1 MNEPLD
7 PLKRSA
13 YLLTLKCG
21 PDATREEIERNYL
34 DLCCKLR
41 AIAEKNSR
49 LKPVTDKEIAKLTE
63 AYEALIREPVTGE
76 TVWFETPEQPTE
88 NDLTRQC
95 EADAAEPKDEGAVK
109 NAAEDSPQSEPE
121 QEGGDP
127 DPDHWSDPPGREP
140 VDPEKL
146 ARVVNAVG
154 MKVFFLDCYVKELQ
168 TAVEALKQDR
178 QGATRRQFDY
188 SGRTEKE
195 LKDFKATCA
204 FLAVGLV
211 LFLAAWLSHYDHLQA
226 DHKRLADKYESQER
240 SLVQG
245 EGFKMTRPA
254 VAIDLVPTDRP
265 GIPLA
270 PVAPTSKI
278 DPAWFSKTKP
288 IRVDWR
294 PRLSEDPASMV
305 ARQWNRLEQERKQGR
320 ALARYADWLRA
331 YDDWKLDNPEATS
344 GEETQFMRDWYEQ
357 WDREH
362 PEPEN
367 PVPDFS

>member
-21 PDATREEIERNYL
+21 PDATREEIENNYL
-34 DLCCKLR
+34 DLCLKLR
-41 AIAEKNSR
+41 AIAEKNPR

-63 AYEALIREPVTGE
+63 AYDALMKEPAGGEA
-76 TVWFETPEQPTE
+76 VWFEKPEQPTE
-88 NDLTRQC
+88 DDMTRQC
-95 EADAAEPKDEGAVK
+95 EEDAAEPKDDGTGK
-109 NAAEDSPQSEPE
+109 SAAEDQPQSEPE
-121 QEGGDP
+121 QEEGDP
-127 DPDHWSDPPGREP
+127 DPDHWSDPPGKEP
-140 VDPEKL
+140 VDPDKL

-154 MKVFFLDCYVKELQ
+154 MKVFFLDAYVKELQ
-168 TAVEALKQDR
+168 GDVEALKQER
-178 QGATRRQFDY
+178 RGAAQTQVDQP
-188 SGRTEKE
+188 GRGDKE
-195 LKDFKATCA
+195 LRNFKATCA

-211 LFLAAWLSHYDHLQA
+211 LFLAAWLDHYDRLQA
-226 DHKRLADKYESQER
+226 DHKRLTQKIQSEEKR
-240 SLVQG
+240 LIMG
-245 EGFKMTRPA
+245 EGFKTTRPA
-254 VAIDLVPTDRP
+254 VNVDLVPADRP

-270 PVAPTSKI
+270 PAAPMSKI
-278 DPAWFSKTKP
+278 DPAWFSNTRP

-294 PRLSEDPASMV
+294 PKLSEDPASMV

-331 YDDWKLDNPEATS
+331 YDDWRLANPEATS

-362 PEPEN
+362 PEPDN
-367 PVPDFS
+367 PLPDFS